1 VEEEILKGRTRL
13 EERQGASEE
22 ELRKSRMDIVVGML
36 FSNVIM
42 YAIIL
47 STGATLHKS
56 GQTNI
61 ETAAQAAEALRPLA
75 GDAAGALFALG
86 VIGVGFLAVPIMTTG
101 AAYDLCQVMGWKSS
115 LHARPKQATLFY
127 VATAGF
133 TAIAIALN
141 FLGFNPM
148 KALV

>member
-1 VEEEILKGRTRL
+1 
-13 EERQGASEE
+13 
-22 ELRKSRMDIVVGML
+22 
-36 FSNVIM
+36 
-42 YAIIL
+42 
-47 STGATLHKS
+47 TLHKS

>member
-1 VEEEILKGRTRL
+1 MQATRSCENPEWTSSSVCSSRTSSCTQSFF
-13 EERQGASEE
+13 RQA
-22 ELRKSRMDIVVGML
+22 RP
-36 FSNVIM
+36 
-42 YAIIL
+42 
-47 STGATLHKS
+47 LHKS
-56 GQTNI
+56 GEANI
-61 ETAAQAAEALRPLA
+61 ETAAQAAEALGPLA

-115 LHARPKQATLFY
+115 LHARPKQATHFY
-127 VATAGF
+127 VATAAF